1 MKKMIL
7 PIIAA
12 FVISGCADNKAQEKA
27 ALDSVLAIHE
37 KVMGSDESLLKNKTI
52 LDSLLK
58 KDTTAILKDSVTRHL
73 SEVINADSAMDNWMH
88 NFDADMT
95 GKLPVERM
103 IYLRSQKKQIT
114 KVDSQINAA
123 LAASDRYLKNMKMK

>member
-1 MKKMIL
+1 MKKIIL

-12 FVISGCADNKAQEKA
+12 FIISGCADNKAQEKA

-37 KVMGSDESLLKNKTI
+37 KVMGSDESLLKNKTL

-58 KDTTAILKDSVTRHL
+58 KDTTALLKDSVTRHL

-88 NFDADMT
+88 NFDADLT

-103 IYLRSQKKQIT
+103 IYLRSQKKMIT

-123 LAASDRYLKNMKMK
+123 LLASDRYLKNMKMK

>member
-1 MKKMIL
+1 MKKIIL
-7 PIIAA
+7 PVFAA
-12 FVISGCADNKAQEKA
+12 FIISGCADNKAQEKA

-37 KVMGSDESLLKNKTI
+37 KVMGSDESLLKNKTL
-52 LDSLLK
+52 LDSMLK
-58 KDTTAILKDSVTRHL
+58 KDTTALLKDSVTRHL

-123 LAASDRYLKNMKMK
+123 LSSSDRYLKNMKMK